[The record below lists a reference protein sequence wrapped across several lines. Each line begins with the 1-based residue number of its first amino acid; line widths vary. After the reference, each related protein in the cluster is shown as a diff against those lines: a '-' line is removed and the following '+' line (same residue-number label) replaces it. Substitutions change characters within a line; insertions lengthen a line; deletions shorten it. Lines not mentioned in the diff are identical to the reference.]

1 MEWIWCD
8 VCFRLNSHIVR
19 FLERRKKKSS
29 TLRNGAA
36 NNSELD
42 DGCDA
47 TAVLLK
53 KGATLASPPFLFNF
67 AKQKNTSWAYRLKKA
82 VDLNAVVCPTANYHR
97 KPSVLMVDEL
107 LCAYPHQLSF
117 SEAGMRIMITS
128 HFSPR
133 TRLTMASRMLIT
145 EVMEVTFLFPSF
157 IKGCCLTR
165 SVNLWRCRGSGS
177 STLTPWPTVTPTSRW
192 REEAGGV

>member
-1 MEWIWCD
+1 M
-8 VCFRLNSHIVR
+8 NSHIVR

-53 KGATLASPPFLFNF
+53 KGAILPCLPFLFNF
-67 AKQKNTSWAYRLKKA
+67 AKQKTPLEHIEEKSCRPEGIC
-82 VDLNAVVCPTANYHR
+82 VSPTANYHR

-145 EVMEVTFLFPSF
+145 EVVEVT
-157 IKGCCLTR
+157 
-165 SVNLWRCRGSGS
+165 
-177 STLTPWPTVTPTSRW
+177 
-192 REEAGGV
+192 